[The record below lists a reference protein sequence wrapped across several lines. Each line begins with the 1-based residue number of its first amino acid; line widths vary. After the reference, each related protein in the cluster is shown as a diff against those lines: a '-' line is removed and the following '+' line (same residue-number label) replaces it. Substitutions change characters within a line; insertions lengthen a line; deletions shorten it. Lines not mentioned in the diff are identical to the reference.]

1 MLISYKYPTPNSQ
14 ALAPLQRSAGRPAPG
29 ARAALRRRRPGA
41 ARRRA
46 ARAGLRG
53 VAPGRKR
60 LGNAGGKTGQNSGK
74 TMEKPRISLI
84 SDDFTKKKGW
94 FR

>member
-29 ARAALRRRRPGA
+29 ARSALRRRRPGA

-60 LGNAGGKTGQNSGK
+60 PGNAGGKLAK
-74 TMEKPRISLI
+74 TVEKPWKNHG
-84 SDDFTKKKGW
+84 FH
-94 FR
+94 

>member
-46 ARAGLRG
+46 ARAGLRE

-60 LGNAGGKTGQNSGK
+60 PGNAGGKLAK
-74 TMEKPRISLI
+74 TVEKPWKNHG
-84 SDDFTKKKGW
+84 FH
-94 FR
+94 